1 MAESQAR
8 KPTCSG
14 MADKLDC
21 VVVGAGVVGLAI
33 ARTLALAGREVMV
46 LEAESQIGM
55 HCSSRN
61 SEVIHAGIYYAE
73 ESLKARLCV
82 QGKDMLYRYCEAHH
96 VSHKRIGKLIV
107 AAERDDIEKLQ
118 AIGRQARRNGVDDLR
133 FLDESEVNELEPA
146 VVSHGA
152 LLSPSTGII
161 DTHELMTALQG
172 EIEANGGA
180 VVLNS
185 RVWNLNVIDGGLQFD
200 SGGQT
205 FVCEALVNAAGL
217 WAQELV
223 DKSLSNS
230 RPKALPL
237 HYLAKGH
244 YFAYQGK
251 SPFEHLIYPVPVPHG
266 LGIHATNDLGGAVR
280 FGPDVSW
287 VDEIDYD
294 FDEGLKPDF
303 AEAIRRYF
311 PGLDEEK
318 LVPAYTGIRPK
329 ISGPGEPP
337 ADFMIQDE
345 KDHGVPGLV
354 NLFGIES
361 PGLTASLAI
370 GEYVS
375 DLLGT

>member
-1 MAESQAR
+1 
-8 KPTCSG
+8 

-21 VVVGAGVVGLAI
+21 VVVGAGVIGLAI
-33 ARTLALAGREVMV
+33 GRTLALAGREVMV
-46 LEAESQIGM
+46 LEAESRIGM
-55 HCSSRN
+55 HSSSRN

-73 ESLKARLCV
+73 ESLKARFCV

-96 VSHKRIGKLIV
+96 VAHKRIGKLIV
-107 AAERDDIEKLQ
+107 AADRDDIEKLQ
-118 AIGRQARRNGVDDLR
+118 AIARQAQRNGVDDLR

-146 VVSHGA
+146 VICHGA
-152 LLSPSTGII
+152 QLSPSTGIV
-161 DTHELMTALQG
+161 DTHELMTAFEAEL
-172 EIEANGGA
+172 EANGGA

-185 RVWNLNVIDGGLQFD
+185 QVSNLHVIAGGLQFD

-205 FVCEALVNAAGL
+205 FVCNELVNAAGL

-223 DKSLSNS
+223 AKSRSNS
-230 RPKALPL
+230 RPKALPRR
-237 HYLAKGH
+237 YLAKGH
-244 YFAYQGK
+244 YFAYQGE
-251 SPFEHLIYPVPVPHG
+251 SPFEHLIYPVPSAGG

-280 FGPDVSW
+280 FGPNVSW

-303 AEAIRRYF
+303 VEAIRRYF

-375 DLLGT
+375 DLLGTQSIAHRRS